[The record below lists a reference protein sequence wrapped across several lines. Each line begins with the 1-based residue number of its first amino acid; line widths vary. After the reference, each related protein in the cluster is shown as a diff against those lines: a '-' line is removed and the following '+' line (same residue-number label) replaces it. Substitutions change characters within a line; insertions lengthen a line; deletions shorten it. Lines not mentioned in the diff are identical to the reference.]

1 MLRFQVLCACSDTR
15 VSVELSSL
23 LVNMKREAQGAVSI
37 ALRTALWN
45 WIEYFPREYLDIFKG
60 VRRLE
65 GAPERVFDMLFQMT
79 ENQSKRAFWPT
90 LTVLLAA
97 SPERLKQSSLGVSKS
112 KKVCCRSMLPV
123 RSSDSGVAGMTRTKT
138 KGGVRVESLAAGAD

>member
-1 MLRFQVLCACSDTR
+1 
-15 VSVELSSL
+15 
-23 LVNMKREAQGAVSI
+23 MKREAQGAVSI

-45 WIEYFPREYLDIFKG
+45 WIEYFPNEYFDIFKG

-65 GAPERVFDMLFQMT
+65 GAPERVFDMLFNMT

-97 SPERLKQSSLGVSKS
+97 SPERLKQATLGVPKPKKVRVTSSLST
-112 KKVCCRSMLPV
+112 V
-123 RSSDSGVAGMTRTKT
+123 RSW
-138 KGGVRVESLAAGAD
+138 SLTNCAL

>member
-1 MLRFQVLCACSDTR
+1 
-15 VSVELSSL
+15 
-23 LVNMKREAQGAVSI
+23 MKREAQGAVSI

-45 WIEYFPREYLDIFKG
+45 WIEYFPNEYFDIFKG

-65 GAPERVFDMLFQMT
+65 GAPERVFDMLFNMT

-97 SPERLKQSSLGVSKS
+97 SPERLKQATLGAPKPKKVRVTSSLSKA
-112 KKVCCRSMLPV
+112 RPW
-123 RSSDSGVAGMTRTKT
+123 
-138 KGGVRVESLAAGAD
+138 SLTNCAL